1 VRRCTI
7 PRLSRAPICCMVN
20 CRKISVLGV
29 VEKVLGSVVF
39 ANNLDEH
46 GELLI
51 QCVNPFTESVEL
63 SVGSLLG

>member
-1 VRRCTI
+1 
-7 PRLSRAPICCMVN
+7 
-20 CRKISVLGV
+20 